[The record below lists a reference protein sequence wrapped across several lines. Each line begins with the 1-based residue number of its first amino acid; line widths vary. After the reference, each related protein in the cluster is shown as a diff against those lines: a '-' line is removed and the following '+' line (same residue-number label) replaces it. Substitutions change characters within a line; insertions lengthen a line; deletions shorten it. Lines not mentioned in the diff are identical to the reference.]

1 MVNENN
7 LYIFISTLHIF
18 RLSIGNKLG
27 KFEIYNTRILCV
39 PITCV
44 GPRFSML
51 HIISKF
57 DVLFGKI
64 KSINVVFQILKNQID
79 NFYSLETKY
88 FFVCFLNN

>member
-1 MVNENN
+1 MKII
-7 LYIFISTLHIF
+7 YIFSFQRYIYIF

-79 NFYSLETKY
+79 NFYSLEIKY